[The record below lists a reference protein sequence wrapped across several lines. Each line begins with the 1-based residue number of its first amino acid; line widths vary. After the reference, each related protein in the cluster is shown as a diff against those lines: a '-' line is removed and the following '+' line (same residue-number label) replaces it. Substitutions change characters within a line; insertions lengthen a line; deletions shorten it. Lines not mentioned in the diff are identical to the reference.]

1 MKRAPEDGGGSTK
14 QNGSGVWE
22 GILPFRILVV
32 DDNEDTCMALRD
44 RLLSMGFDV
53 VTENNGHAA
62 LSRIALEARRAPIQ
76 GLLLDLQMPVLDGI
90 AVLRELQER
99 DSSIPTI
106 VMSATTD
113 RGLLKKTLKLGA
125 RAYLVKPFDNG
136 LLREQCLRVF
146 LEDNP
151 LSEKSSRDTP
161 LR

>member
-1 MKRAPEDGGGSTK
+1 MS
-14 QNGSGVWE
+14 
-22 GILPFRILVV
+22 FRILVV
-32 DDNEDTCMALRD
+32 DDDEDTCMALRD

-53 VTENNGHAA
+53 VTENNGHSA

-76 GLLLDLQMPVLDGI
+76 GLLLDLQMPLLDGI

-99 DSSIPTI
+99 YSAIPI
-106 VMSATTD
+106 IMMSATTD
-113 RGLLKKTLKLGA
+113 RDLPKKTLKLGA

-151 LSEKSSRDTP
+151 LSEKSSPDT
-161 LR
+161 LLN

>member
-1 MKRAPEDGGGSTK
+1 MRRTSEDCVGVIK
-14 QNGSGVWE
+14 QIGTGALD

-32 DDNEDTCMALRD
+32 DDNEDTCTALRD

-90 AVLRELQER
+90 AVLRELEER
-99 DSSIPTI
+99 YSAIPTI
-106 VMSATTD
+106 VMSATTN
-113 RGLLKKTLKLGA
+113 RSLLKKTLKLGA

-161 LR
+161 LS

>member
-1 MKRAPEDGGGSTK
+1 MRRTSEDGGGFINQIGT
-14 QNGSGVWE
+14 GALD

-90 AVLRELQER
+90 AVLRELEER
-99 DSSIPTI
+99 YSAIPTI
-106 VMSATTD
+106 VMSATSN

-125 RAYLVKPFDNG
+125 RAYLVKPFDHE

>member
-1 MKRAPEDGGGSTK
+1 MRRTPEDGGGCMK
-14 QNGSGVWE
+14 QIGTGALG

-76 GLLLDLQMPVLDGI
+76 GLLLDLQMPMLDGI

-99 DSSIPTI
+99 YSAIPI
-106 VMSATTD
+106 IMMSATTD
-113 RGLLKKTLKLGA
+113 RDLLKKTLKLGA
-125 RAYLVKPFDNG
+125 RAYPVKPIDNG